1 MGLNDQI
8 MGGSTW
14 SLGGPPELAQKKKK
28 LYIVLFFFFFGGWK
42 LHTNDQNLR
51 NCLNL
56 KYFHMFSIR
65 FYYFGQ

>member
-14 SLGGPPELAQKKKK
+14 SSGGPPELAQKKKK
-28 LYIVLFFFFFGGWK
+28 NCIWFFFWGGGGGE

-56 KYFHMFSIR
+56 KYFHLFIIR